1 MPREA
6 KLLRDLQPDDT
17 RLWEKKPMETIE
29 RKYRLVTPLFGGGV
43 EPFKADPVTAVRAS
57 EIKSHLRFWWRA
69 LFGWKAADSPKTLL
83 ELEEAIWGGVST
95 TKSRA
100 SSVKLAIKLLASG
113 EEVHPLYLG
122 TNHKGKQV
130 VKHRKEIAHP
140 YIAFSL
146 EQKIKDK
153 QTGKEK
159 KILHPVKQGVA
170 FELKITY
177 PTALKQDVEAALWA
191 WETFGGIGGR
201 TRRGFGAIVPLDS
214 PEQPYV
220 KAKELR
226 DKLDKYVEAG
236 QWPEGVPHLTPDS
249 QMYVFPGS
257 WSKLVERYQQ
267 FRQWRNGPRGRSK
280 WPEPDEIRRLTK
292 TYSPGHEPHHPVHKF
307 PRGQFGLPII
317 FHFKDKKNGDPDDTT
332 LKGENFE
339 RLASP
344 LGFKPLG
351 ENGPVLVYVLE
362 GNRRLPEPYVLA
374 GRGTFEV
381 GVELTPDEARNIE
394 PLMAVGA
401 EPDPIKAFIKWLEQG
416 GKQ

>member
-1 MPREA
+1 MRKVNLPENLNSADPGLWKGNIKEYIKDQREY
-6 KLLRDLQPDDT
+6 K
-17 RLWEKKPMETIE
+17 
-29 RKYRLVTPLFGGGV
+29 LVTPLFGGGA
-43 EPFKADPVTAVRAS
+43 KTRYADEVTTIRPS
-57 EIKSHLRFWWRA
+57 EIKGQLRFWWRA
-69 LFGWKAADSPKTLL
+69 LRGWQAGSSVENLL
-83 ELEEAIWGGVST
+83 EIEEKIWGGVAEAKEASKVKLRIEILDAGKDINPLERQPGKPPIVPRYVAFPLQST
-95 TKSRA
+95 GKDKTIY
-100 SSVKLAIKLLASG
+100 SVKQNVSFRL
-113 EEVHPLYLG
+113 
-122 TNHKGKQV
+122 
-130 VKHRKEIAHP
+130 
-140 YIAFSL
+140 SL
-146 EQKIKDK
+146 VYSAD
-153 QTGKEK
+153 
-159 KILHPVKQGVA
+159 VA
-170 FELKITY
+170 DE
-177 PTALKQDVEAALWA
+177 VEAALWA

-214 PEQPYV
+214 PERPVV

-226 DKLDKYVEAG
+226 DKLGEYVKARR
-236 QWPEGVPHLTPDS
+236 WPEGVPHLTPDS

-292 TYSPGHEPHHPVHKF
+292 THSHGHEPRHPVHKF

-332 LKGENFE
+332 LKGESLE

-344 LGFKPLG
+344 LGFKPSG

-362 GNRRLPEPYVLA
+362 GNRRLPEPYALV
-374 GRGTFEV
+374 GRGAFEV
-381 GVELTPDEARNIE
+381 GVELAPNEARNIE